1 MDTRRIAATNQA
13 LLAAPE
19 RRLET
24 IPFDTV
30 ELVEVRYIVMPRG
43 RAGFGALV
51 PALVLTAI
59 LATIALLAVATQ
71 SGWSVLGS

>member
-30 ELVEVRYIVMPRG
+30 ELVEVRYIVMRRG